1 MLYRILQ
8 VLYETEAYP
17 YYSASVASP
26 EILWESLGSAAL
38 DIAAAPEKSWLFF
51 GGGGVFLD
59 QLIQLFVIY
68 NCPECL
74 SE

>member
-51 GGGGVFLD
+51 GGGGGV
-59 QLIQLFVIY
+59 
-68 NCPECL
+68 
-74 SE
+74 S